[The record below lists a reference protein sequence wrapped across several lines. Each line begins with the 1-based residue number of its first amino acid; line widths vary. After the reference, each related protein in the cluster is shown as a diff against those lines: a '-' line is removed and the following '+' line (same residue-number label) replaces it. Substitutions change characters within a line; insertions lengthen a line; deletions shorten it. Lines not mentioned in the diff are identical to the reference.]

1 MRLAVGFLLSALAVA
16 QVPTPASYFG
26 HAMGEDNKLLDWS
39 KVVGYFH
46 ALERN
51 SDRILVSE
59 YGKTVDGK
67 PMLAAFVSSAATLR
81 ELPKYLDIQRKLAD
95 PRKTTDAEA
104 ERLIA
109 QGKAVVLITCSI
121 HATEVAS
128 TSTAV
133 EFTYRLLTETKP
145 KFQAILNDTIFILV
159 PSLNPDGVDI
169 VTDWYRKT
177 VGTAHEGTSP
187 PTLYHRYTGHD
198 NNRDWYIFSQP
209 ETRSTI
215 EKLHNVWH
223 PQIVYDVHQQ
233 GAYASR
239 MFVPP
244 WLDPIDPN
252 IDPMIIQWCN
262 MMGAGMAADLTSAGK
277 TGVAINAMY
286 DYWSPARHY
295 QSYHGA
301 LRLLSESASAKLA
314 SPLTVSPGDIN
325 ETALGYEPRVSSWNY
340 LEPWK
345 GGVWRMR
352 DIVDYQLI
360 AMESVLWQA
369 AVRREDLLR
378 MFYNVG
384 KRAVART
391 SPSTLVISRKQ
402 MDPGSAKKMLET
414 LAFGQVEIETVNA
427 AFESGGQKFEEG
439 DFLIRLQQPYSSFA
453 KTLLEKQNYPDLRMY
468 PGGPPKR
475 PYDVTAHT
483 LPMLMGVSVK
493 AIGGALNV
501 ISTKAANLNFRQ
513 ESPRDGWLS
522 ASDTESYRQVNNAWS
537 NGRAVWRDTAS
548 GDFFIGTSAPVTSP
562 PNQAVALKQPRVAL
576 FKSHMPQMDEGW
588 TRWILEQF
596 AFRHVSA
603 GVADLLKE
611 DLRKNYD
618 VILFPDQSANSI
630 AEGYRKG
637 AMPDDYVGGLGT
649 QGAANLKRFTEEG
662 GIVIFMNHS
671 TDYAVQLG
679 VEAKNVLRGLPNR
692 EFYSPG
698 SLLYATLD
706 KSSPLAYGLPQTI
719 PIWAEASPAWDT
731 QTGVVARYPT
741 SGVLASGWL
750 LGEKHVAG
758 KAALLD
764 LPVGKGRAILFG
776 MRPQY
781 RAQSYQTM
789 KLLFNAILYP

>member
-1 MRLAVGFLLSALAVA
+1 MRLAVGFLISALAVA
-16 QVPTPASYFG
+16 QVPTPTSYFG
-26 HAMGEDNKLLDWS
+26 HPMGEDNKLLDWS

-46 ALERN
+46 ALEKN

-67 PMLAAFVSSAATLR
+67 PMLAAFISSPATLR

-95 PRKTTDAEA
+95 PRKTNDAEA

-121 HATEVAS
+121 HSTEVAS

-169 VTDWYRKT
+169 VTDWYRET
-177 VGTAHEGTSP
+177 LGTAHEGTSP
-187 PTLYHRYTGHD
+187 PTLYHRYVGHD

-277 TGVAINAMY
+277 QGVAINAMY

-314 SPLTVSPGDIN
+314 SPLTVSPDDIS

-345 GGVWRMR
+345 GGVWRVR

-360 AMESVLWQA
+360 GMESVLWQA

-414 LAFGQVEIETVNA
+414 LAFGQVEIETATA
-427 AFESGGQKFEEG
+427 AFEAGGQKFEEG

-453 KTLLEKQNYPDLRMY
+453 KTLLEKQSYPDLRMY

-493 AIGGALNV
+493 TINGPIAVASSKV
-501 ISTKAANLNFRQ
+501 TKLQFRP
-513 ESPRDGWLS
+513 ESQREGWLS
-522 ASDTESYRQVNNAWS
+522 ASDTESYRKVNDAWS
-537 NGRAVWRDTAS
+537 GSQQVWRDTTS
-548 GDFFIGTSAPVTSP
+548 GDFFLGTSP
-562 PNQAVALKQPRVAL
+562 PSQAIKLKQPRLAL
-576 FKSHMPQMDEGW
+576 FKSHVPQMDEGW

-596 AFRHVSA
+596 AFRYQIVS
-603 GVADLLKE
+603 VADLRKE
-611 DLRKNYD
+611 DLRKTYD

-630 AEGYRKG
+630 AEGFRKG
-637 AMPDDYVGGLGT
+637 SMPDAYVGGLGT
-649 QGAANLKRFTEEG
+649 QGAANLKRFAEDG

-671 TDYAVQLG
+671 TDYAAQLG
-679 VEAKNVLRGLPNR
+679 VEVKNSLRGLSNR
-692 EFYSPG
+692 DFYSPG

-706 KSSPLAYGLPQTI
+706 KSSPLSHGLPPTI
-719 PIWAEASPAWDT
+719 PIWAESSPAWDT

-764 LPVGKGRAILFG
+764 LPMGKGHAILFG

>member
-1 MRLAVGFLLSALAVA
+1 MRLAVGFLISALAVA
-16 QVPTPASYFG
+16 QVPTPTSYFG
-26 HAMGEDNKLLDWS
+26 HPMGEDNKLLDWS

-46 ALERN
+46 ALEKN

-67 PMLAAFVSSAATLR
+67 PMLAAFISSPATLR

-95 PRKTTDAEA
+95 PRKTNDAEA

-121 HATEVAS
+121 HSTEVAS

-169 VTDWYRKT
+169 VTDWYRET
-177 VGTAHEGTSP
+177 LGTAHEGTSP
-187 PTLYHRYTGHD
+187 PTLYHRYVGHD

-277 TGVAINAMY
+277 QGVAINAMY

-314 SPLTVSPGDIN
+314 SPLTVSPDDIS
-325 ETALGYEPRVSSWNY
+325 ETALGYEPRISSWNY

-345 GGVWRMR
+345 GGVWRVR

-360 AMESVLWQA
+360 GMESVLWQA

-402 MDPGSAKKMLET
+402 MDPGSARKMLET
-414 LAFGQVEIETVNA
+414 LAFGQVEIETATA
-427 AFESGGQKFEEG
+427 AFEAGGQKFEEG

-453 KTLLEKQNYPDLRMY
+453 KTLLEKQSYPDLRMY

-493 AIGGALNV
+493 TINGPIAVASSKV
-501 ISTKAANLNFRQ
+501 TKLQFRP
-513 ESPRDGWLS
+513 ESQREGWLS
-522 ASDTESYRQVNNAWS
+522 ASDTESYRKVNDAWS
-537 NGRAVWRDTAS
+537 GSQQVWRDTTS
-548 GDFFIGTSAPVTSP
+548 GDFFLGTSP
-562 PNQAVALKQPRVAL
+562 PSQAIKLKQPRLAL
-576 FKSHMPQMDEGW
+576 FKSHVPQMDEGW

-596 AFRHVSA
+596 AFRYQIVS
-603 GVADLLKE
+603 VADLRKE
-611 DLRKNYD
+611 DLRKTYD

-630 AEGYRKG
+630 AEGFRKG
-637 AMPDDYVGGLGT
+637 SMPDAYVGGLGT
-649 QGAANLKRFTEEG
+649 QGAANLKRFAEDG

-671 TDYAVQLG
+671 TDYAAQLG
-679 VEAKNVLRGLPNR
+679 VEVKNSLRGLSNR
-692 EFYSPG
+692 DFYSPG

-706 KSSPLAYGLPQTI
+706 KSSPLSHGLPPTI
-719 PIWAEASPAWDT
+719 PIWAESSPAWDT

-764 LPVGKGRAILFG
+764 LPMGKGHAILFG

>member
-1 MRLAVGFLLSALAVA
+1 MRLAVGFLISALAVA
-16 QVPTPASYFG
+16 QVPTPTSYFG
-26 HAMGEDNKLLDWS
+26 HPMGEDNKLLDWS

-46 ALERN
+46 ALEKN

-67 PMLAAFVSSAATLR
+67 PMLAAFISSPTTLR

-95 PRKTTDAEA
+95 PRKTNDAEA

-121 HATEVAS
+121 HSTEVAS

-177 VGTAHEGTSP
+177 LGTAHEGTSP
-187 PTLYHRYTGHD
+187 PTLYHRYVGHD

-277 TGVAINAMY
+277 QGVAINAMY

-314 SPLTVSPGDIN
+314 SPLTVSPDDIS
-325 ETALGYEPRVSSWNY
+325 ETALGYEPRISSWNY

-345 GGVWRMR
+345 GGVWRVR

-360 AMESVLWQA
+360 GMESVLWQA

-402 MDPGSAKKMLET
+402 MDPGSARKMLET
-414 LAFGQVEIETVNA
+414 LAFGQVEIETATA
-427 AFESGGQKFEEG
+427 AFEAGGQKFEEG

-453 KTLLEKQNYPDLRMY
+453 KTLLEKQSYPDLRMY

-493 AIGGALNV
+493 TINGPIAVASSKV
-501 ISTKAANLNFRQ
+501 TKLQFRP
-513 ESPRDGWLS
+513 ESQREGWLS
-522 ASDTESYRQVNNAWS
+522 ASDTESYRKVNDAWS
-537 NGRAVWRDTAS
+537 GSQQVWRDSTS
-548 GDFFIGTSAPVTSP
+548 GDFFLGTSP
-562 PNQAVALKQPRVAL
+562 PNQAIKLKQPRLAL
-576 FKSHMPQMDEGW
+576 FKSHVPQMDEGW

-596 AFRHVSA
+596 AFRYQIVS
-603 GVADLLKE
+603 VADLRKE
-611 DLRKNYD
+611 DLRKTYD

-637 AMPDDYVGGLGT
+637 SMPDAYVGGLGT
-649 QGAANLKRFTEEG
+649 QGAANLKRFAEDG

-671 TDYAVQLG
+671 TDYAAQLG
-679 VEAKNVLRGLPNR
+679 VEVKNSLRGLSNR
-692 EFYSPG
+692 DFYSPG

-706 KSSPLAYGLPQTI
+706 KSSPLSHGLPPTI
-719 PIWAEASPAWDT
+719 PIWAESSPAWDT

-764 LPVGKGRAILFG
+764 LPIGKGHAILFG

>member
-1 MRLAVGFLLSALAVA
+1 MRLAVGFLISALAVA
-16 QVPTPASYFG
+16 QVPTPTSYFG
-26 HAMGEDNKLLDWS
+26 HPMGEDNKLLDWS

-46 ALERN
+46 ALEKN

-67 PMLAAFVSSAATLR
+67 PMLAAFISSPATLR

-95 PRKTTDAEA
+95 PRKTNDAEA

-121 HATEVAS
+121 HSTEVAS

-177 VGTAHEGTSP
+177 LGTAHEGTSP
-187 PTLYHRYTGHD
+187 PTLYHRYVGHD

-262 MMGAGMAADLTSAGK
+262 MLGAGMAADLTSAGK
-277 TGVAINAMY
+277 QGVAINAMY

-314 SPLTVSPGDIN
+314 SPLTVSPDDIS
-325 ETALGYEPRVSSWNY
+325 ETALGYEPRISSWNY
-340 LEPWK
+340 LEPWR
-345 GGVWRMR
+345 GGVWRVR

-414 LAFGQVEIETVNA
+414 LAFGQVEIETATA
-427 AFESGGQKFEEG
+427 AFEAGGQKFEEG

-453 KTLLEKQNYPDLRMY
+453 KTLLEKQSYPDLRMY

-493 AIGGALNV
+493 TINGPIAVASSKV
-501 ISTKAANLNFRQ
+501 TKLQFRP
-513 ESPRDGWLS
+513 ESQREGWLS
-522 ASDTESYRQVNNAWS
+522 ASDTESYRKVNDAWS
-537 NGRAVWRDTAS
+537 GSQQVWRDTTS
-548 GDFFIGTSAPVTSP
+548 GDFFLGTSP
-562 PNQAVALKQPRVAL
+562 PNQAIKLKQPRLAL
-576 FKSHMPQMDEGW
+576 FKSHVPQMDEGW

-596 AFRHVSA
+596 AFRYQIVS
-603 GVADLLKE
+603 VADLRKE
-611 DLRKNYD
+611 DLRKTYD

-637 AMPDDYVGGLGT
+637 SMPDAYVGGLGT
-649 QGAANLKRFTEEG
+649 QGAANLKRFAEDG

-671 TDYAVQLG
+671 TDYAAQLG
-679 VEAKNVLRGLPNR
+679 VEVKNSLRGLSNR
-692 EFYSPG
+692 DFYSPG

-706 KSSPLAYGLPQTI
+706 KSSPLSHGLPPTI
-719 PIWAEASPAWDT
+719 PIWAESSPAWDT

-764 LPVGKGRAILFG
+764 LPIGKGHAILFG

>member
-1 MRLAVGFLLSALAVA
+1 MRLAVGFLISALAVA
-16 QVPTPASYFG
+16 QVPTPTSYFG
-26 HAMGEDNKLLDWS
+26 HPMGEDNKLLDWS

-46 ALERN
+46 ALEKN
-51 SDRILVSE
+51 SDRMLVSE

-67 PMLAAFVSSAATLR
+67 PMLAAFISSPATLR

-95 PRKTTDAEA
+95 PRKTNDAEA

-121 HATEVAS
+121 HSTEVAS

-177 VGTAHEGTSP
+177 LGTAHEGTSP
-187 PTLYHRYTGHD
+187 PTLYHRYVGHD

-277 TGVAINAMY
+277 QGVAINAMY

-314 SPLTVSPGDIN
+314 SPLTVSPDDIS
-325 ETALGYEPRVSSWNY
+325 ETALGYEPRISSWNY
-340 LEPWK
+340 LEPWR
-345 GGVWRMR
+345 GGVWRVR

-360 AMESVLWQA
+360 GMESVLWQA

-414 LAFGQVEIETVNA
+414 LAFGQVEIETATA
-427 AFESGGQKFEEG
+427 AFEAGGQKFEEG

-453 KTLLEKQNYPDLRMY
+453 KTLLEKQSYPDLRMY

-493 AIGGALNV
+493 TINGPIAVASSKV
-501 ISTKAANLNFRQ
+501 TKLQFRP
-513 ESPRDGWLS
+513 ESQREGWLS
-522 ASDTESYRQVNNAWS
+522 ASDTESYRKVNDAWS
-537 NGRAVWRDTAS
+537 GSQQVWRDTTS
-548 GDFFIGTSAPVTSP
+548 GDFFLGTSP
-562 PNQAVALKQPRVAL
+562 PNQAIKLKQPRLAL
-576 FKSHMPQMDEGW
+576 FKSHVPQMDEGW

-596 AFRHVSA
+596 AFRYQIVS
-603 GVADLLKE
+603 VADLRKE
-611 DLRKNYD
+611 DLRKTYD

-637 AMPDDYVGGLGT
+637 SMPDAYVGGLGT
-649 QGAANLKRFTEEG
+649 QGAANLKRFAEDG

-671 TDYAVQLG
+671 TDYAAQLG
-679 VEAKNVLRGLPNR
+679 VEVKNSLRGLSNR
-692 EFYSPG
+692 DFYSPG

-706 KSSPLAYGLPQTI
+706 KSSPLSHGLPPTI
-719 PIWAEASPAWDT
+719 PIWAESSPAWDT

-764 LPVGKGRAILFG
+764 LPIGKGHAILFG